1 MIEHQRLLS
10 DDNGYTSALYK
21 VMAVFAYQR
30 SWIISGHSH
39 FLLLRFLSLFFKDG
53 KGVISESVSNKIDN
67 SSELIDSCYK
77 TER

>member
-1 MIEHQRLLS
+1 MFILL
-10 DDNGYTSALYK
+10 YYSALYK

-39 FLLLRFLSLFFKDG
+39 FLLLRFLSLFSKNG

-67 SSELIDSCYK
+67 SLRVDIVATKLKD
-77 TER
+77 R